1 MADDIDEAADD
12 RAVELA
18 SLAAIYP
25 ELVRDSANPFSA
37 SIDIPVE
44 PIKPFA
50 ILFPNVPIEEPCSAM
65 RNQTSS
71 GCCTSSWER
80 NHQSKPTWCCKSL
93 PTQDLHNLS
102 YLPPLILR
110 MTLPDGY
117 PSQEPPFFSL
127 SSGISWIPA
136 WRLQQLKDAGHKLWE
151 DMGKDQVVFTYI
163 DSLREAAEN
172 GFDLTNQ
179 ADEHVRVSQDL
190 KLALLDFDSKA
201 KRAKFEH
208 ETFNCSICLEPKK
221 GGKCHKLSH
230 CGHVFCVACLQDFFN
245 SCITEGD
252 VNNVKCIAPHCGEHP
267 PGSKDREEDRT
278 LDPSELL
285 QIPLSQD
292 QVRRYITLKRKKRYD
307 ADPTTVY
314 CPRTW
319 CQGPARTK
327 ASETAEALRSEDEQ
341 QQSAETKSTVL
352 EERVTDY
359 VAPADRLAICQD
371 CNFAFCQVCKA
382 SWHGE
387 FVWCSTRNKGE
398 LSVEEKAS
406 EDYLKL
412 HSTPCPTCNAPC
424 QKSMGCNHMTCPTCK
439 SHFCYL
445 CSSWLD
451 KDNPYKHFNDD
462 KNPCYMRLWELEG
475 GDGGR

>member
-1 MADDIDEAADD
+1 MADDTDEAADD
-12 RAVELA
+12 RAIELA
-18 SLAAIYP
+18 SIAAIYP
-25 ELVRDSANPFSA
+25 ELVRDSPFSA

-50 ILFPNVPIEEPCSAM
+50 ILFPDTPIEHS
-65 RNQTSS
+65 
-71 GCCTSSWER
+71 
-80 NHQSKPTWCCKSL
+80 
-93 PTQDLHNLS
+93 TQDIHLLA
-102 YLPPLILR
+102 YLPPLTLHIS
-110 MTLPDGY
+110 LPDGY
-117 PSQEPPFFSL
+117 PSLEPPISSL
-127 SSGISWIPA
+127 SSEYSWIPA
-136 WRLQQLKDAGHKLWE
+136 WRLRQLEDAGRKMWE
-151 DMGKDQVVFTYI
+151 KTGRDQVVFTYI
-163 DSLREAAEN
+163 DCLREAAED
-172 GFDLTNQ
+172 GFDLIPQ
-179 ADEHVRVSQDL
+179 AHQYLKVSQEL
-190 KLALLDFDSKA
+190 KLALLDFDLKV
-201 KRAKFEH
+201 KRAKFEQ

-221 GGKCHKLSH
+221 GIKCHKLSL

-252 VNNVKCIAPHCGEHP
+252 VNNVKCIAPTCGETP
-267 PGSKDREEDRT
+267 PRTKTHSEDRT

-285 QIPLSQD
+285 QIPLSQV
-292 QVRRYITLKRKKRYD
+292 QTKRYITLKRKKRYD

-327 ASETAEALRSEDEQ
+327 ASEIAEALRSEYKPP
-341 QQSAETKSTVL
+341 SAETELAMS

-398 LSVEEKAS
+398 LSAEEKAS

>member
-25 ELVRDSANPFSA
+25 ELVRDSANPFCA

-44 PIKPFA
+44 PIKEFA
-50 ILFPNVPIEEPCSAM
+50 ILFPNAPIE
-65 RNQTSS
+65 Q
-71 GCCTSSWER
+71 
-80 NHQSKPTWCCKSL
+80 
-93 PTQDLHNLS
+93 PTQDVHLLS
-102 YLPPLILR
+102 YLPPLTLHI
-110 MTLPDGY
+110 TLPDGY
-117 PSQEPPFFSL
+117 PSLEPPLFSL
-127 SSGISWIPA
+127 SSESSWIPP
-136 WRLQQLKDAGHKLWE
+136 WRLQLLRDAGGKLWE
-151 DMGKDQVVFTYI
+151 NIGRDQVVFTYI
-163 DSLREAAEN
+163 DSLREAAED
-172 GFDLTNQ
+172 GFNLTNH
-179 ADEHVRVSQDL
+179 ADGHLRVSQDL
-190 KLALLDFDSKA
+190 KLALLDFDLKA
-201 KRAKFEH
+201 KRTKFEQ

-221 GGKCHKLSH
+221 GVKCHKLSL

-252 VNNVKCIAPHCGEHP
+252 VNNVKCIAPTCGEVETLP
-267 PGSKDREEDRT
+267 RKKNRNEDRT

-285 QIPLSQD
+285 QVPLSQE
-292 QVRRYITLKRKKRYD
+292 QVKRYITLKRKKRYD

-327 ASETAEALRSEDEQ
+327 ASETAEALVSEDEV
-341 QQSAETKSTVL
+341 QSAETEPTMR
-352 EERVTDY
+352 EERDTGY

-387 FVWCSTRNKGE
+387 FIWCSTRNKGE
-398 LSVEEKAS
+398 LSAEEKAS
-406 EDYLKL
+406 EEYLQL

-451 KDNPYKHFNDD
+451 KDNPYKHYNDE

-475 GDGGR
+475 GDGGT